1 MCPIVHVVNQSYA
14 PNLLP
19 QRIGLDAHPGHALL
33 GIPLLLVGPLPL
45 LAGLVSPPFG
55 PRQLL
60 PALRQ
65 RGAELLDRP
74 AEGADL
80 PPLVRRRLAQPV
92 ALVADGQVPRLQV
105 GDEGLL
111 VEGGGDLPGGRGGG
125 VGHACARSGAA
136 ECRRLQLLLRLRR
149 REKVGL
155 LGAAGI
161 DIVTSTTSS
170 GAGAGTSLGRGR
182 RRLVQ
187 IHRLSATTRC
197 ARGLLLLFL
206 LLLLVVVAAA
216 AAAGG
221 LLLPLL
227 RRPLGVGEAGQVR

>member
-1 MCPIVHVVNQSYA
+1 MKAS
-14 PNLLP
+14 
-19 QRIGLDAHPGHALL
+19 
-33 GIPLLLVGPLPL
+33 
-45 LAGLVSPPFG
+45 
-55 PRQLL
+55 
-60 PALRQ
+60 
-65 RGAELLDRP
+65 
-74 AEGADL
+74 
-80 PPLVRRRLAQPV
+80 
-92 ALVADGQVPRLQV
+92 
-105 GDEGLL
+105 

-161 DIVTSTTSS
+161 GIVTSTTSSGS

-206 LLLLVVVAAA
+206 LLLLVVAAA

-227 RRPLGVGEAGQVR
+227 CRPLGVGEAGQVR